1 MFRLGINVYFVFRL
15 CPQGQFSTL
24 LLTLLIRS
32 VLVHQSRLILST
44 IFLESL
50 LFAKK
55 EEKEDLYPKRGEKR
69 GFLKKRGK
77 RGGVGNQ
84 II

>member
-1 MFRLGINVYFVFRL
+1 MFWLRISAYFVFTL
-15 CPQGQFSTL
+15 CPQGEFSIL
-24 LLTLLIRS
+24 LLILLIRS
-32 VLVHQSRLILST
+32 ILVHQSRLILST

>member
-1 MFRLGINVYFVFRL
+1 
-15 CPQGQFSTL
+15 
-24 LLTLLIRS
+24 
-32 VLVHQSRLILST
+32 LILST

-77 RGGVGNQ
+77 RGGVGSQ
-84 II
+84 PITDK